1 MMFPRWGTLLTYGSA
16 LVMSML
22 RRPGIGSF
30 GGGGGEDAIGTE
42 GFRARR
48 RLGVSGSLSRLK
60 SAPVKRSGPLA
71 AGPACQKQLE
81 S

>member
-30 GGGGGEDAIGTE
+30 GGGGGENAIGTE
-42 GFRARR
+42 VNNKLTLVLRR
-48 RLGVSGSLSRLK
+48 NLHNLLLV
-60 SAPVKRSGPLA
+60 
-71 AGPACQKQLE
+71 E